1 MRGGAI
7 VRLAGVA
14 KAFVSSA
21 GKTSVLEGVDMEIL
35 PGQKVSLMGPSGSG
49 KSTILSLIAGLL
61 RPDSGSVE
69 IDGRPLS
76 GLGDDAMAALRARR
90 IGIAMQ
96 SDNLISFLSALE
108 NVALARRFGGRTRDA
123 DGARQLLNEVGLAH
137 RADHLPR
144 QLSGG
149 EAQRVSL
156 AVALANDPALL
167 LADEMVAQLDAV
179 TANAVVNDLF
189 ASDIAVLFVTHDPV
203 LADRAD
209 LRLRVHGR
217 RVVRR

>member
-21 GKTSVLEGVDMEIL
+21 GKISVLEGVDMEIL